1 MTVLGIDTSAI
12 VCSAALVSD
21 KKILSE
27 RTISNGLTHSETLLP
42 LIKELLDEQNL
53 SIKDIDCFAI
63 STGPGSFT
71 GLRIGISTVKGL
83 AISLN
88 KPCFSAST
96 LEALALNASEFEGKI
111 ICPVMDARRGEF
123 YNALF
128 SVQGGKLIR
137 LCSDR
142 AVPGT
147 EIYKEIFDKDY
158 VVLGDGAEKFAE
170 QNPEAEKH
178 LAPIE
183 IRRQSGASVAKLA
196 LQEENKKQF
205 VFCDS
210 LSPKYIRIPQAERE
224 YLKNKKESEK

>member
-12 VCSAALVSD
+12 VCSVGLVSD
-21 KKILSE
+21 GKILSE
-27 RTISNGLTHSETLLP
+27 TTISNGLTHSETLLP
-42 LIKELLDEQNL
+42 LIKKMLEGESL
-53 SIKDIDCFAI
+53 SLNDVDCIAI

-71 GLRIGISTVKGL
+71 GLRIGISTAKGL

-96 LEALALNASEFEGKI
+96 LEALAMNATDFEGRI
-111 ICPVMDARRGEF
+111 VCPVMDARRGEF

-128 SVQGGKLIR
+128 LVEDKKLVR
-137 LCSDR
+137 LCPDR
-142 AVPGT
+142 AISGT
-147 EIYKEIFDKDY
+147 EIFNEICSKDY

-170 QNPEAEKH
+170 QNPEAESH

-183 IRRQSGASVAKLA
+183 IRKQSGVSVAKLA
-196 LQEENKKQF
+196 LQEENKKQY
-205 VFCDS
+205 VFCEN

-224 YLKNKKESEK
+224 YLMNKKESEK